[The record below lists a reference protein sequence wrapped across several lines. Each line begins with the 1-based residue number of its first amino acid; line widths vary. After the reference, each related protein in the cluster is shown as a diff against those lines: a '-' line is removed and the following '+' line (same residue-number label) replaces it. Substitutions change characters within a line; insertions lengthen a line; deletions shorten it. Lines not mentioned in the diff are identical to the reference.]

1 MVNPLQSLRLPL
13 GHPLVEKLCDKS
25 LKDGVKFNEEIPIN
39 FKKEVLEEDKIKFK
53 QALRVLHAIVNNET
67 SLRYLSE
74 ENQKFIEDL
83 AQAKKI
89 ANEQI
94 EKTLEIVSTSDVDVD
109 FEKFKNLMLNVDFV
123 AVGLKSYSQSQLL
136 DLNGGHWDLEVPGL
150 SKERVTFRFDN
161 LPKDS
166 SDKEMDFYARSSL
179 KDLNK
184 GVVAIDFGTKSTT
197 ASYMDKMGTYRLLS
211 IGGLVDDASLTKFE
225 NPTIMEFR
233 HKEKFITGYD
243 ALDHRPFTE
252 KNDIEVAQE
261 AQKNA
266 AGVKGNDLY
275 RFFSQLKQWAG
286 ADEKLNFRDFKEDFS
301 LESFTNC
308 TDFNP
313 IEIYAYYIG
322 RCINN
327 MHNGVFLK
335 YFLSYPIKYEKHQAE
350 KIRESFEKG
359 LKKSLPR
366 HVFDDEKTAKTFK
379 VELRASEPCAYAISA
394 LKSYGFFKSDK
405 LDKSIYY
412 GVFDFGG
419 GTTDFD
425 FGKWEKS
432 ANPKFLYKMTH
443 FSSGGDKYLGGENL
457 LELLAWETYAKNFQ
471 ELKAK
476 DVVIAKPNYDR
487 IDTQRFGSFMQNSS
501 GARLNLQTIASQ
513 LRPFLENLDANII
526 EAIEENENFE
536 IEGFEKDLKAQL
548 LDRNGVETDCD
559 LKVDCKELLNLL
571 KDKINEGVANFFAG
585 FSKVMAENIIEA
597 IEENE
602 NFEIEG
608 FEKDLKAQLLDRN
621 GVETDCDL
629 KVDCKELLNLL
640 KDKINEGVANFFA
653 GFSKVMAENI
663 DDQCR
668 AFHIFLGGN
677 ASRSVLVKQA
687 FENAKEKQLKD
698 YHQKTSKDDFKFIIY
713 EPLGTEASDKQI
725 LELTGEDV
733 SNTPAYLKPTSKT
746 GVAFGLLESR
756 DKAKGIERLSISSNP
771 VFKYDLGI
779 EIEGK
784 FHAKI
789 HRDSLKPNEYQIF
802 QTKEEWGGFD
812 ELEIRYSDK
821 SLANTNTLNIQDTQ
835 MICIALE
842 EVEEVDVKVC
852 CVDSQSIK
860 VGLFKDGQLI
870 YESEV
875 EKL

>member
-1 MVNPLQSLRLPL
+1 MVTPLQSLRLPL
-13 GHPLVEKLCDKS
+13 GHPLVEKLCELS
-25 LKDGVKFNEEIPIN
+25 LNNKVVFNEKSKVN
-39 FKKEVLEEDKIKFK
+39 FKEEVSKEDKIKFER
-53 QALRVLHAIVNNET
+53 ALRVLHAIVNNET
-67 SLRYLSE
+67 SLRYLSD

-83 AQAKKI
+83 AQDKKI
-89 ANEQI
+89 TNEKI
-94 EKTLEIVSTSDVDVD
+94 EKTLEIVSYSDVDVD
-109 FEKFKNLMLNVDFV
+109 FEAFKELMLNVDNI

-136 DLNGGHWDLEVPGL
+136 DLNRGHWDLEAPSVP
-150 SKERVTFRFDN
+150 KESVTFRFDN
-161 LPKDS
+161 LSKDENN
-166 SDKEMDFYARSSL
+166 KEMNFYARSSL

-197 ASYMDKMGTYRLLS
+197 ASYMDKTGTYRLLS

-233 HKEKFITGYD
+233 RRKKFITEYN

-252 KNDIEVAQE
+252 KNDIGVAHE

-266 AGVKGNDLY
+266 AGVKENDLY

-286 ADEKLNFRDFKEDFS
+286 ADEKQNFRDFEEDFS

-327 MHNGVFLK
+327 MQNGVFLK
-335 YFLSYPIKYEKHQAE
+335 YFLSYPIKYEEHQAE
-350 KIRESFEKG
+350 KIRESFERG

-379 VELRASEPCAYAISA
+379 VELKASEPCAYAISA

-405 LDKSIYY
+405 LDKPVYY

-432 ANPKFLYKMTH
+432 ASPKFLYKMTH

-457 LELLAWETYAKNFQ
+457 LELLAWEVYAKNFQ
-471 ELKAK
+471 TLKEK
-476 DVVIAKPNYDR
+476 DIVIAKPNYDR
-487 IDTQRFGSFMQNSS
+487 IDTQRFGSFMQNSRE
-501 GARLNLQTIASQ
+501 AHLNLQEIASQ
-513 LRPFLENLDANII
+513 LRPFLENLDADII
-526 EAIEENENFE
+526 EAIEENEEFS
-536 IEGFEKDLKAQL
+536 IEGFEKDFKTMLF
-548 LDRNGVETDCD
+548 DRNGVETECD
-559 LKVDCKELLNLL
+559 LKIDCKELLSLL
-571 KDKINEGVANFFAG
+571 KDKINE
-585 FSKVMAENIIEA
+585 S
-597 IEENE
+597 
-602 NFEIEG
+602 
-608 FEKDLKAQLLDRN
+608 
-621 GVETDCDL
+621 
-629 KVDCKELLNLL
+629 
-640 KDKINEGVANFFA
+640 VANFFA

-663 DDQCR
+663 DDECR

-698 YHQKTSKDDFKFIIY
+698 YKQKTSKDDFTFIIY
-713 EPLGTEASDKQI
+713 ESLGTEKSDKQI

-733 SNTPAYLKPTSKT
+733 SNTPAYLNPTCKT

-756 DKAKGIERLSISSNP
+756 PKAGGIERPSIDSNP

-821 SLANTNTLNIQDTQ
+821 ALANTNTLDIKDTQ
-835 MICIALE
+835 MISIALE
-842 EVEEVDVKVC
+842 EIEEVDVKVC

-860 VGLFKDGQLI
+860 VGLFKDDQLI
-870 YESEV
+870 YESEA

>member
-1 MVNPLQSLRLPL
+1 MMVKEKSLELPL
-13 GHPLVEKLCDKS
+13 GHPLVEKLCDRS
-25 LKDGVKFNEEIPIN
+25 LKDGVKFNEKIELN
-39 FKKEVLEEDKIKFK
+39 FKKEVLEEYKIKFK
-53 QALRVLHAIVNNET
+53 QALRVLHAIVNNSA
-67 SLRYLSE
+67 SLRYLSDD
-74 ENQKFIEDL
+74 NQKFLESL
-83 AQAKKI
+83 AQAEKI
-89 ANEQI
+89 TNEQI
-94 EKTLEIVSTSDVDVD
+94 EKTLEIVSISDVDVD
-109 FEKFKNLMLNVDFV
+109 FEAFKDLMLNVDNT

-136 DLNGGHWDLEVPGL
+136 DLDGGHWDLEAP
-150 SKERVTFRFDN
+150 SAPKESVTFRFDN
-161 LPKDS
+161 LDPNG
-166 SDKEMDFYARSSL
+166 KEIDFYARSSL
-179 KDLNK
+179 KDLKK

-197 ASYMDKMGTYRLLS
+197 ASYMDKNGDYRLLS
-211 IGGLVDDASLTKFE
+211 IGRLVDDTSLTKYE
-225 NPTIMEFR
+225 NPTIVEFR
-233 HKEKFITGYD
+233 HKENFCNAYN

-252 KNDIEVAQE
+252 KNDIEVAHE

-286 ADEKLNFRDFKEDFS
+286 ADEKQNFRDLEKDFS

-327 MHNGVFLK
+327 MENGVFLK

-350 KIRESFEKG
+350 KIRESFERG

-366 HVFDDEKTAKTFK
+366 HVFDDEKTAKMFK

-394 LKSYGFFKSDK
+394 LKSYGFFKSEK
-405 LDKSIYY
+405 LDKPVYY

-432 ANPKFLYKMTH
+432 ASPKFLYKMTH

-457 LELLAWETYAKNFQ
+457 LELLAFEAYAKNFQ

-476 DVVIAKPNYDR
+476 DIVIAKPNYDR
-487 IDTQRFGSFMQNSS
+487 IDTQRFGSFMQNSRE
-501 GARLNLQTIASQ
+501 ARLNLQTIAST
-513 LRPFLENLDANII
+513 LRPFLENLDADII
-526 EAIEENENFE
+526 EAIEENEEFN
-536 IEGFEKDLKAQL
+536 IEGFEKDFKAML
-548 LDRNGVETDCD
+548 LDRNGVE
-559 LKVDCKELLNLL
+559 
-571 KDKINEGVANFFAG
+571 
-585 FSKVMAENIIEA
+585 AE
-597 IEENE
+597 
-602 NFEIEG
+602 
-608 FEKDLKAQLLDRN
+608 
-621 GVETDCDL
+621 CDL

-677 ASRSVLVKQA
+677 ASKSVLVKQA

-698 YHQKTSKDDFKFIIY
+698 YKQKTSKDDFTFILY
-713 EPLGTEASDKQI
+713 EPLGTEKSDKQI
-725 LELTGEDV
+725 LELTGEDI
-733 SNTPAYLKPTSKT
+733 SNTPAYLKPTCKT

-756 DKAKGIERLSISSNP
+756 DKAKGIEMPSIDSNP

-802 QTKEEWGGFD
+802 QIKEEWGDFD

-835 MICIALE
+835 MISIALE
-842 EVEEVDVKVC
+842 EVEEVDMKVC

-860 VGLFKDGQLI
+860 VGLFKDDQLI

>member
-13 GHPLVEKLCDKS
+13 GHPLVEKLCELS
-25 LKDGVKFNEEIPIN
+25 LNNKAAFNEKSKVN
-39 FKKEVLEEDKIKFK
+39 FKEEVSKEDQTKFER
-53 QALRVLHAIVNNET
+53 ALRVLHAIANNEV
-67 SLRYLSE
+67 SLRYLSD

-83 AQAKKI
+83 AQDKKI
-89 ANEQI
+89 TNEQI

-109 FEKFKNLMLNVDFV
+109 FEKSKELMLKVDSV

-136 DLNGGHWDLEVPGL
+136 DLNGGHWDLEVP
-150 SKERVTFRFDN
+150 STPKESVTFRFDN
-161 LPKDS
+161 LPKDENN
-166 SDKEMDFYARSSL
+166 KEMNFYARSSL

-197 ASYMDKMGTYRLLS
+197 ASYMDKNGDYRLLS
-211 IGGLVDDASLTKFE
+211 IGGLADDASPTKFE

-233 HKEKFITGYD
+233 CKENFLNAYK
-243 ALDHRPFTE
+243 ALDYRPFTE
-252 KNDIEVAQE
+252 KNDIEVAHE

-275 RFFSQLKQWAG
+275 RFFSKLKQWAG
-286 ADEKLNFRDFKEDFS
+286 ADEKQNFRDLIEDFP

-313 IEIYAYYIG
+313 IEIYAYCIG

-327 MHNGVFLK
+327 MENGVFLK

-350 KIRESFEKG
+350 KIRESFERG

-366 HVFDDEKTAKTFK
+366 HVFGDEKTAKTFK

-394 LKSYGFFKSDK
+394 LKSYGFDKSDK
-405 LDKSIYY
+405 LDKPVYY

-432 ANPKFLYKMTH
+432 ASPKFLYKMTH
-443 FSSGGDKYLGGENL
+443 FSNGGDKYLGGENL
-457 LELLAWETYAKNFQ
+457 LELLAWEVYAKNFQ

-476 DVVIAKPNYDR
+476 DIVIAKPNYDR
-487 IDTQRFGSFMQNSS
+487 IDTQRFGSFMQNSRE
-501 GARLNLQTIASQ
+501 ARLNLQTIASN
-513 LRPFLENLDANII
+513 LRPFLENLDADII

-536 IEGFEKDLKAQL
+536 IKDFEKDFKTML
-548 LDRNGVETDCD
+548 LDRNGVETEC
-559 LKVDCKELLNLL
+559 N
-571 KDKINEGVANFFAG
+571 
-585 FSKVMAENIIEA
+585 
-597 IEENE
+597 
-602 NFEIEG
+602 
-608 FEKDLKAQLLDRN
+608 
-621 GVETDCDL
+621 L

-677 ASRSVLVKQA
+677 ASRSLLVKQA

-698 YHQKTSKDDFKFIIY
+698 YNQKTSKDDFTFIIY
-713 EPLGTEASDKQI
+713 EPLGTEKSDKQI

-733 SNTPAYLKPTSKT
+733 SKIPPYLKPTCKT

-756 DKAKGIERLSISSNP
+756 PKAGGIERPSIDSNP

-821 SLANTNTLNIQDTQ
+821 ALANTNTLDIKDTQ
-835 MICIALE
+835 MISIALE
-842 EVEEVDVKVC
+842 EHEEVDVKVC

>member
-1 MVNPLQSLRLPL
+1 MVNPLQSLRLSL
-13 GHPLVEKLCDKS
+13 GHPLVEELCKLS
-25 LKDGVKFNEEIPIN
+25 LNNKAAFNEKSKVN
-39 FKKEVLEEDKIKFK
+39 FKEEVSDEDKIKFK

-67 SLRYLSE
+67 SLRYLSD

-83 AQAKKI
+83 AQDKKI
-89 ANEQI
+89 TNEKI
-94 EKTLEIVSTSDVDVD
+94 EKTLEIVSYSDVYVD
-109 FEKFKNLMLNVDFV
+109 FEEFKKLMLEVDNI

-136 DLNGGHWDLEVPGL
+136 DLDGGHWDLEVPSL
-150 SKERVTFRFDN
+150 SKESVTFRFDN
-161 LPKDS
+161 LPKN
-166 SDKEMDFYARSSL
+166 SDGKEENFYARSSL

-197 ASYMDKMGTYRLLS
+197 ASYMDNNGIYRLLS
-211 IGGLVDDASLTKFE
+211 IGGDVDIESLEKYE
-225 NPTIMEFR
+225 NPTIVEFR
-233 HKEKFITGYD
+233 DKEKFLKDYN

-252 KNDIEVAQE
+252 KNDIKVAHE
-261 AQKNA
+261 AQKNLSNTQ
-266 AGVKGNDLY
+266 GNDLY

-286 ADEKLNFRDFKEDFS
+286 ADEKRNFRDLFGDFS
-301 LESFTNC
+301 LESFAHC

-327 MHNGVFLK
+327 MQNGVFLK

-350 KIRESFEKG
+350 KIRESFERG

-394 LKSYGFFKSDK
+394 LKSYGFFKSEK
-405 LDKSIYY
+405 LDKPVYY

-432 ANPKFLYKMTH
+432 ANPKFFYKMTH

-457 LELLAWETYAKNFQ
+457 LELLAFEAYAKNFQ
-471 ELKAK
+471 ELKSK
-476 DVVIAKPNYDR
+476 DIVIAKPNYDR
-487 IDTQRFGSFMQNSS
+487 IDTQRFGSFMQNSRE
-501 GARLNLQTIASQ
+501 ARLNLQAIASQ
-513 LRPFLENLDANII
+513 LHPFLENLDADII
-526 EAIEENENFE
+526 EAIEENEEFS
-536 IEGFEKDLKAQL
+536 IEGFEKDFKAQL
-548 LDRNGVETDCD
+548 FDRNGVETECD
-559 LKVDCKELLNLL
+559 LKVDCKEILSLL
-571 KDKINEGVANFFAG
+571 KDKI
-585 FSKVMAENIIEA
+585 
-597 IEENE
+597 
-602 NFEIEG
+602 
-608 FEKDLKAQLLDRN
+608 DD
-621 GVETDCDL
+621 
-629 KVDCKELLNLL
+629 
-640 KDKINEGVANFFA
+640 GVANFFA

-668 AFHIFLGGN
+668 AFHVFLGGN

-698 YHQKTSKDDFKFIIY
+698 YKQKTSKDDFTFILY
-713 EPLGTEASDKQI
+713 EPLGTEKSDKQI
-725 LELTGEDV
+725 LELTGEDI
-733 SNTPAYLKPTSKT
+733 SNTPAYVKATCKT

-756 DKAKGIERLSISSNP
+756 DKAKGIEMPSISSNP

-779 EIEGK
+779 EREGK
-784 FHAKI
+784 FHTKI

-821 SLANTNTLNIQDTQ
+821 ALANTNTLDIKDTQ
-835 MICIALE
+835 MISIALE
-842 EVEEVDVKVC
+842 EIEEVDVKVC

-860 VGLFKDGQLI
+860 VGLFKDDQLI

>member
-1 MVNPLQSLRLPL
+1 MVKPLQSLELPL
-13 GHPLVEKLCDKS
+13 GHPLVEKLCELS
-25 LKDGVKFNEEIPIN
+25 LNNKAAFNEKSEPN
-39 FKKEVLEEDKIKFK
+39 FKDEVSEEDKIKFK
-53 QALRVLHAIVNNET
+53 QALRVLHAIASNEA
-67 SLRYLSE
+67 SLRYLSD
-74 ENQKFIEDL
+74 ENQKFLEDL
-83 AQAKKI
+83 AQDKKI
-89 ANEQI
+89 TNEKI
-94 EKTLEIVSTSDVDVD
+94 EKTLEIVSDSGVDVD
-109 FEKFKNLMLNVDFV
+109 FEKLKNLMLKVDSV

-136 DLNGGHWDLEVPGL
+136 DLDGGHWDLEAP
-150 SKERVTFRFDN
+150 SAPKESVTFRFDN
-161 LPKDS
+161 LDPNG
-166 SDKEMDFYARSSL
+166 KEMDFYARSSL

-184 GVVAIDFGTKSTT
+184 GVVAINFGTKSTT
-197 ASYMDKMGTYRLLS
+197 ASYMDKNGEYRLLS

-233 HKEKFITGYD
+233 HRKKFITEYD

-252 KNDIEVAQE
+252 RNDIEVAHE

-266 AGVKGNDLY
+266 SGVKGNDLY
-275 RFFSQLKQWAG
+275 RFFSKLKQWAG
-286 ADEKLNFRDFKEDFS
+286 ADEKQNFKDLEEDFS
-301 LESFTNC
+301 LEGFTNC
-308 TDFNP
+308 TGFNP

-322 RCINN
+322 RSINN

-350 KIRESFEKG
+350 KIRESFERG

-394 LKSYGFFKSDK
+394 LKSYGFFKSEK
-405 LDKSIYY
+405 LDKPVYY

-432 ANPKFLYKMTH
+432 ANPKFFYKMTH

-457 LELLAWETYAKNFQ
+457 LELLAWEMYAKNFQ

-476 DVVIAKPNYDR
+476 DIVIAKPNYDR

-513 LRPFLENLDANII
+513 LRPFLENLDANIM
-526 EAIEENENFE
+526 EAIEENEEFE
-536 IEGFEKDLKAQL
+536 IKGFKKDLRAQL
-548 LDRNGVETDCD
+548 LDRNGVETECD
-559 LKVDCKELLNLL
+559 LKVDCKELLSLL
-571 KDKINEGVANFFAG
+571 KDKI
-585 FSKVMAENIIEA
+585 
-597 IEENE
+597 
-602 NFEIEG
+602 
-608 FEKDLKAQLLDRN
+608 D
-621 GVETDCDL
+621 
-629 KVDCKELLNLL
+629 
-640 KDKINEGVANFFA
+640 EGVANFFA

-677 ASRSVLVKQA
+677 ASRSALVKQA

-698 YHQKTSKDDFKFIIY
+698 YQQKTSKNDFKFIIY
-713 EPLGTEASDKQI
+713 EPLGTEKSDKQI

-733 SNTPAYLKPTSKT
+733 SNTPAYLKPTCKT

-756 DKAKGIERLSISSNP
+756 DKAQGIEMPSIDSNP

-812 ELEIRYSDK
+812 GLEIRYSDK
-821 SLANTNTLNIQDTQ
+821 ALANTNTLDIKDTQ
-835 MICIALE
+835 MISIALE

>member
-1 MVNPLQSLRLPL
+1 MVNPLQSLRLSL
-13 GHPLVEKLCDKS
+13 GHPLVEELCKLS
-25 LKDGVKFNEEIPIN
+25 LNNKAAFNEKSKVN
-39 FKKEVLEEDKIKFK
+39 FKEEVSDEDKIKFK

-67 SLRYLSE
+67 SLRYLSD

-83 AQAKKI
+83 AQDKKI
-89 ANEQI
+89 TNEKI
-94 EKTLEIVSTSDVDVD
+94 EKTLEIVSYSDVYVD
-109 FEKFKNLMLNVDFV
+109 FEEFKKLMLEVDNI

-136 DLNGGHWDLEVPGL
+136 DLDGGHWDLEVPSL
-150 SKERVTFRFDN
+150 SKESVTFRFDN
-161 LPKDS
+161 LPKN
-166 SDKEMDFYARSSL
+166 SDGKEENFYARSSL

-197 ASYMDKMGTYRLLS
+197 ASYMDNNGIYRLLS
-211 IGGLVDDASLTKFE
+211 IGGDVDIESLEKYE
-225 NPTIMEFR
+225 NPTIVEFR
-233 HKEKFITGYD
+233 DKEKFLKDYN

-252 KNDIEVAQE
+252 KNDIKVAHE
-261 AQKNA
+261 AQKNLSNTQ
-266 AGVKGNDLY
+266 GNDLY

-286 ADEKLNFRDFKEDFS
+286 ADEKRNFRDLFGDFS
-301 LESFTNC
+301 LESFAHC

-327 MHNGVFLK
+327 MQNGVFLK

-350 KIRESFEKG
+350 KIRESFERG

-394 LKSYGFFKSDK
+394 LKSYGFFKSEK
-405 LDKSIYY
+405 LDKPVYY

-432 ANPKFLYKMTH
+432 ANPKFFYKMTH

-457 LELLAWETYAKNFQ
+457 LELLAFEAYAKNFQ
-471 ELKAK
+471 ELKSK
-476 DVVIAKPNYDR
+476 DIVIAKPNYDR
-487 IDTQRFGSFMQNSS
+487 IDTQRFGSFMQNSRE
-501 GARLNLQTIASQ
+501 ARLNLQTIASQ
-513 LRPFLENLDANII
+513 LHPFLENLDADII
-526 EAIEENENFE
+526 EAIEENEEFS
-536 IEGFEKDLKAQL
+536 IEGFEKDFKAQL
-548 LDRNGVETDCD
+548 FDRNGVETECD
-559 LKVDCKELLNLL
+559 LKVDCKEILSLL
-571 KDKINEGVANFFAG
+571 KDKI
-585 FSKVMAENIIEA
+585 
-597 IEENE
+597 
-602 NFEIEG
+602 
-608 FEKDLKAQLLDRN
+608 DD
-621 GVETDCDL
+621 
-629 KVDCKELLNLL
+629 
-640 KDKINEGVANFFA
+640 GVANFFA

-668 AFHIFLGGN
+668 AFHVFLGGN

-698 YHQKTSKDDFKFIIY
+698 YKQKTSKDDFTFILY
-713 EPLGTEASDKQI
+713 EPLGTEKSDKQI
-725 LELTGEDV
+725 LELTGEDI
-733 SNTPAYLKPTSKT
+733 SNTPAYVKATCKT

-756 DKAKGIERLSISSNP
+756 DKAKGIEMPSISSNP

-779 EIEGK
+779 EREGK
-784 FHAKI
+784 FHTKI

-821 SLANTNTLNIQDTQ
+821 ALANTNTLDIKDTQ
-835 MICIALE
+835 MISIALE
-842 EVEEVDVKVC
+842 EIEEVDVKVC

>member
-1 MVNPLQSLRLPL
+1 MVTPLQSLRLPI
-13 GHPLVEKLCDKS
+13 GHPLVEELCKLS
-25 LKDGVKFNEEIPIN
+25 LNNKAAFNE
-39 FKKEVLEEDKIKFK
+39 KSGVSYKEEVSKEDRTKFE

-67 SLRYLSE
+67 SLRYLSD

-83 AQAKKI
+83 AQAEKI
-89 ANEQI
+89 TNEKI
-94 EKTLEIVSTSDVDVD
+94 EKTLEIVSYSDVDVD
-109 FEKFKNLMLNVDFV
+109 FEKFKELMLNVDSV

-136 DLNGGHWDLEVPGL
+136 DLDGGHWDLEAPSVP
-150 SKERVTFRFDN
+150 KESVTFRFDN
-161 LPKDS
+161 LPKDYNG
-166 SDKEMDFYARSSL
+166 KEVNLYARSSL
-179 KDLNK
+179 KDLK
-184 GVVAIDFGTKSTT
+184 RDGFVAIDFGTKSTT
-197 ASYMDKMGTYRLLS
+197 ASYMDKTGTYRLLS
-211 IGGLVDDASLTKFE
+211 IGGDVDIESLEKYE
-225 NPTIMEFR
+225 NPTIVEFR
-233 HKEKFITGYD
+233 NKEKFLKDYN
-243 ALDHRPFTE
+243 ALSHRPFTE
-252 KNDIEVAQE
+252 KNDIEVAHE

-275 RFFSQLKQWAG
+275 RFFSKLKQWAG
-286 ADEKLNFRDFKEDFS
+286 ADEKQNFRDYEEDFS
-301 LESFTNC
+301 LESFAHC

-350 KIRESFEKG
+350 KIRESFERG
-359 LKKSLPR
+359 LKKSLPK
-366 HVFDDEKTAKTFK
+366 HVFDDEKTAKNFK
-379 VELRASEPCAYAISA
+379 VELKASEPCAYAISA
-394 LKSYGFFKSDK
+394 LKSYGFDKSAK
-405 LDKSIYY
+405 LDKPIYY

-432 ANPKFLYKMTH
+432 ANPKFFYKMTH

-457 LELLAWETYAKNFQ
+457 LELLAFEAYGQNFQ
-471 ELKAK
+471 TLKAK

-487 IDTQRFGSFMQNSS
+487 IDTQRFGSFMQNSRE
-501 GARLNLQTIASQ
+501 ARLNLQEIASQ
-513 LRPFLENLDANII
+513 LRPFLENLDADII
-526 EAIEENENFE
+526 EAIEENEEFS
-536 IEGFEKDLKAQL
+536 IESFEKDFKTML
-548 LDRNGVETDCD
+548 LDRNGVET
-559 LKVDCKELLNLL
+559 E
-571 KDKINEGVANFFAG
+571 
-585 FSKVMAENIIEA
+585 
-597 IEENE
+597 
-602 NFEIEG
+602 
-608 FEKDLKAQLLDRN
+608 
-621 GVETDCDL
+621 CDL

-677 ASRSVLVKQA
+677 ASKSVLVKQA

-698 YHQKTSKDDFKFIIY
+698 YHQKTSKNDFKFIIY

-733 SNTPAYLKPTSKT
+733 SNTPAYLKPTCKT

-756 DKAKGIERLSISSNP
+756 DRAKGIEMPSIDSNP

-835 MICIALE
+835 LIFIALE
-842 EVEEVDVKVC
+842 EHEEVDVKVC

>member
-1 MVNPLQSLRLPL
+1 MVKEKSLELPL
-13 GHPLVEKLCDKS
+13 GHPLVEKLCDRS
-25 LKDGVKFNEEIPIN
+25 LKDGVKFNEKIELN
-39 FKKEVLEEDKIKFK
+39 FKKEVLEEYKIKFK
-53 QALRVLHAIVNNET
+53 QALRVLHAIVNNSA
-67 SLRYLSE
+67 SLRYLSDD
-74 ENQKFIEDL
+74 NQKFLESL
-83 AQAKKI
+83 AQAEKI
-89 ANEQI
+89 TNEQI
-94 EKTLEIVSTSDVDVD
+94 EKTLEIVSISDVDVD
-109 FEKFKNLMLNVDFV
+109 FEAFKDLMLNVDNT

-136 DLNGGHWDLEVPGL
+136 DLDGGHWDLETPSVP
-150 SKERVTFRFDN
+150 KERVTFRFDN
-161 LPKDS
+161 LPKDK
-166 SDKEMDFYARSSL
+166 DNKEMNFYARSSL

-197 ASYMDKMGTYRLLS
+197 ASYMDKTGTYRLLS
-211 IGGLVDDASLTKFE
+211 IGGLVDDASPTKFE

-233 HKEKFITGYD
+233 HRKKFITEYD

-252 KNDIEVAQE
+252 KDDIEVAHE

-266 AGVKGNDLY
+266 KGVKGNDLY

-286 ADEKLNFRDFKEDFS
+286 ADEKQNFRDLEKDFS

-327 MHNGVFLK
+327 MENGVFLK

-350 KIRESFEKG
+350 KIRESFERG

-366 HVFDDEKTAKTFK
+366 HVFDDEKTAKMFK
-379 VELRASEPCAYAISA
+379 VELRASEPCAHAISA
-394 LKSYGFFKSDK
+394 LKSYGFFKSEK
-405 LDKSIYY
+405 LDKPVYY

-432 ANPKFLYKMTH
+432 TSPKFLYKMTH

-457 LELLAWETYAKNFQ
+457 LELLAFEAYAKNFQ
-471 ELKAK
+471 TLKAK
-476 DVVIAKPNYDR
+476 DIVIAKPNYDR

-501 GARLNLQTIASQ
+501 GAHLNLQTIASQ

-526 EAIEENENFE
+526 EAIEENEEFE
-536 IEGFEKDLKAQL
+536 IEDFKKDDIKAQL
-548 LDRNGVETDCD
+548 LDRNGVETECD

-571 KDKINEGVANFFAG
+571 KGKIE
-585 FSKVMAENIIEA
+585 
-597 IEENE
+597 
-602 NFEIEG
+602 
-608 FEKDLKAQLLDRN
+608 
-621 GVETDCDL
+621 
-629 KVDCKELLNLL
+629 
-640 KDKINEGVANFFA
+640 EGVANFFA

-663 DDQCR
+663 DPQCNE
-668 AFHIFLGGN
+668 FHIFLGGN
-677 ASRSVLVKQA
+677 ASKSVLVKQA

-698 YHQKTSKDDFKFIIY
+698 YQQKTSKNDFKFIIY

-733 SNTPAYLKPTSKT
+733 SNTPAYLKPTCKT

-756 DKAKGIERLSISSNP
+756 DKAKGIERPSISSNP

-779 EIEGK
+779 EIERK

-835 MICIALE
+835 MISIALE
-842 EVEEVDVKVC
+842 EHEEVDVKVC

-860 VGLFKDGQLI
+860 VGLFKDNQLI

>member
-1 MVNPLQSLRLPL
+1 MVNPLQSLRLPI
-13 GHPLVEKLCDKS
+13 GHPLVEKLCKLS
-25 LKDGVKFNEEIPIN
+25 LNNKAAFNE
-39 FKKEVLEEDKIKFK
+39 KSGVSYKEEVSKEYQIKFK
-53 QALRVLHAIVNNET
+53 QALWVLHAIVNNET
-67 SLRYLSE
+67 SLRYLSD
-74 ENQKFIEDL
+74 ENQEFIEDL
-83 AQAKKI
+83 AQDKKI
-89 ANEQI
+89 TNEKI
-94 EKTLEIVSTSDVDVD
+94 EKTLEIVSDSDVDVD
-109 FEKFKNLMLNVDFV
+109 FEKFKELMLNVDSV

-136 DLNGGHWDLEVPGL
+136 DLDGGHWDLEVSSVL
-150 SKERVTFRFDN
+150 KESVTFRFDN
-161 LPKDS
+161 LPKYKEN
-166 SDKEMDFYARSSL
+166 KEMNFYARSSL

-197 ASYMDKMGTYRLLS
+197 ASYMDKTGIYRLLS
-211 IGGLVDDASLTKFE
+211 IGGLVDDASPTKFE

-233 HKEKFITGYD
+233 HKEKFITEYN

-252 KNDIEVAQE
+252 KNDIEVAHE

-275 RFFSQLKQWAG
+275 RFFSKLKQWAG
-286 ADEKLNFRDFKEDFS
+286 ADEKQNFRDCEEDFP
-301 LESFTNC
+301 LESFTHC

-313 IEIYAYYIG
+313 IEIYAYCIG

-327 MHNGVFLK
+327 MENGVFLK

-350 KIRESFEKG
+350 KIRESFERG

-366 HVFDDEKTAKTFK
+366 HVFGDEKTAKMFK

-394 LKSYGFFKSDK
+394 LKSYGFFKSEK
-405 LDKSIYY
+405 LDKPVYY

-432 ANPKFLYKMTH
+432 ANPKFFYKMTH

-457 LELLAWETYAKNFQ
+457 LELLAFEAYAKNFQ
-471 ELKAK
+471 TLKEK
-476 DVVIAKPNYDR
+476 DIVIAKPNYDR
-487 IDTQRFGSFMQNSS
+487 IDTQRFGSFMQNSRE
-501 GARLNLQTIASQ
+501 ARLNLQEIASK
-513 LRPFLENLDANII
+513 LRPFLENLDADMI
-526 EAIEENENFE
+526 EAIEEGEEFE
-536 IEGFEKDLKAQL
+536 IEGFEKEFKIQL
-548 LDRNGVETDCD
+548 FDRNGEAKDTQ
-559 LKVDCKELLNLL
+559 LKVDCKELL
-571 KDKINEGVANFFAG
+571 KF
-585 FSKVMAENIIEA
+585 
-597 IEENE
+597 
-602 NFEIEG
+602 
-608 FEKDLKAQLLDRN
+608 
-621 GVETDCDL
+621 
-629 KVDCKELLNLL
+629 L

-668 AFHIFLGGN
+668 VFHIFLGGN
-677 ASRSVLVKQA
+677 ASKSVLVKQA

-698 YHQKTSKDDFKFIIY
+698 YQQKTSKDDFTFIIY
-713 EPLGTEASDKQI
+713 EPLGTEKSDKQI

-733 SNTPAYLKPTSKT
+733 SNTPAYLKPTCKT

-756 DKAKGIERLSISSNP
+756 DKAKGIEMPSISSNP

-789 HRDSLKPNEYQIF
+789 GRNSLKPNEYQIF

-821 SLANTNTLNIQDTQ
+821 ALANTNTLDIKDTQ
-835 MICIALE
+835 MISIALE

-870 YESEV
+870 YESEA

>member
-13 GHPLVEKLCDKS
+13 GHPLVEELCKLS
-25 LKDGVKFNEEIPIN
+25 LNNKAAFNEKSKVN
-39 FKKEVLEEDKIKFK
+39 FKEEVSKEDRTKFE
-53 QALRVLHAIVNNET
+53 QALWVLHAIVNNET
-67 SLRYLSE
+67 SLRYLSD
-74 ENQKFIEDL
+74 ENQKLIEDL
-83 AQAKKI
+83 AQNLVQDKKI
-89 ANEQI
+89 TNEKI
-94 EKTLEIVSTSDVDVD
+94 EKTLEIVSYSDVDVD
-109 FEKFKNLMLNVDFV
+109 FEKFKEFMLNVDSV

-136 DLNGGHWDLEVPGL
+136 DLNGGHWDLEVP
-150 SKERVTFRFDN
+150 SAPKESVTFRFDN
-161 LPKDS
+161 LPKDPNG
-166 SDKEMDFYARSSL
+166 KEENFYARSSL

-211 IGGLVDDASLTKFE
+211 IGGLVDDASPTKFE

-233 HKEKFITGYD
+233 HRKKFITEYN

-252 KNDIEVAQE
+252 KNHIEVAHE

-266 AGVKGNDLY
+266 AGAQGNDLY

-286 ADEKLNFRDFKEDFS
+286 ADEKQNFRDLIENFP

-327 MHNGVFLK
+327 MQNGVFLK
-335 YFLSYPIKYEKHQAE
+335 YFLSYPVKYEKHQAE

-366 HVFDDEKTAKTFK
+366 HVFGDEKTAKTFK
-379 VELRASEPCAYAISA
+379 VELRASEPCTYAISA
-394 LKSYGFFKSDK
+394 LKSYGFFKSEK
-405 LDKSIYY
+405 LDQPVYY

-419 GTTDFD
+419 GMTDFD

-432 ANPKFLYKMTH
+432 ASPKFLYKMTH

-457 LELLAWETYAKNFQ
+457 LELLAWEVYAKNFQ

-476 DVVIAKPNYDR
+476 DIVIAKPNYDR
-487 IDTQRFGSFMQNSS
+487 IDTQCFGSLMQNSRE
-501 GARLNLQTIASQ
+501 ACLNLQEIASQ
-513 LRPFLENLDANII
+513 LRPFLENLDADII
-526 EAIEENENFE
+526 EAIEENEEFK
-536 IEGFEKDLKAQL
+536 IEGFEKEFKIQL
-548 LDRNGVETDCD
+548 FDRNGVET
-559 LKVDCKELLNLL
+559 E
-571 KDKINEGVANFFAG
+571 
-585 FSKVMAENIIEA
+585 
-597 IEENE
+597 
-602 NFEIEG
+602 
-608 FEKDLKAQLLDRN
+608 
-621 GVETDCDL
+621 CDL

-698 YHQKTSKDDFKFIIY
+698 YKQKTSKDDFTFIIY
-713 EPLGTEASDKQI
+713 EPLGTEKSDKQI

-733 SNTPAYLKPTSKT
+733 SNTPAYLKPTCKT

-756 DKAKGIERLSISSNP
+756 DKAKGIEMPSISSNP

-821 SLANTNTLNIQDTQ
+821 ALANTNTLDIKDTQ
-835 MICIALE
+835 MISIALE

>member
-13 GHPLVEKLCDKS
+13 GHPLVEKLCKLS
-25 LKDGVKFNEEIPIN
+25 LNNKAAFNEEAPIN
-39 FKKEVLEEDKIKFK
+39 FKKEVSEEDQAKFEK
-53 QALRVLHAIVNNET
+53 ALLVLHAIVNNET
-67 SLRYLSE
+67 SLRYLSD
-74 ENQKFIEDL
+74 ENQKLIEDL
-83 AQAKKI
+83 AQDKKI
-89 ANEQI
+89 TNKQI
-94 EKTLEIVSTSDVDVD
+94 EKTLEIVSDSDVDVD
-109 FEKFKNLMLNVDFV
+109 FEKFKELMLKVDSV

-136 DLNGGHWDLEVPGL
+136 DLDGGHWDLEVP
-150 SKERVTFRFDN
+150 STPKESVTFRFDN
-161 LPKDS
+161 LDS
-166 SDKEMDFYARSSL
+166 NNKEMNFYARSSL

-197 ASYMDKMGTYRLLS
+197 ASYMDKNGAYRLLS
-211 IGGLVDDASLTKFE
+211 IGGLVDDASPTKFE

-233 HKEKFITGYD
+233 YKEKFLKDYN
-243 ALDHRPFTE
+243 ALNHRPFTE
-252 KNDIEVAQE
+252 KHDMEVAHE

-275 RFFSQLKQWAG
+275 RFFSKLKQWAG
-286 ADEKLNFRDFKEDFS
+286 ADEKQNFRDFKEDFS
-301 LESFTNC
+301 LESFTHC

-327 MHNGVFLK
+327 MQNGVFLK

-350 KIRESFEKG
+350 KIRESFERG

-394 LKSYGFFKSDK
+394 LKSYGFFKSEK
-405 LDKSIYY
+405 LDKPVYY

-432 ANPKFLYKMTH
+432 ANPKFAYKMTH

-457 LELLAWETYAKNFQ
+457 LELLAWEAYAKNFQ

-476 DVVIAKPNYDR
+476 DIVIAKPNYDR
-487 IDTQRFGSFMQNSS
+487 IDTQRFGSFMQNSRE
-501 GARLNLQTIASQ
+501 ARLNLQEIASK
-513 LRPFLENLDANII
+513 LRPFLENLDADIV
-526 EAIEENENFE
+526 EAIEENEE
-536 IEGFEKDLKAQL
+536 IKIEGFKENFKTMLF
-548 LDRNGVETDCD
+548 DRNGVETECD
-559 LKVDCKELLNLL
+559 LKVDCKELLSLL
-571 KDKINEGVANFFAG
+571 KGKIE
-585 FSKVMAENIIEA
+585 
-597 IEENE
+597 
-602 NFEIEG
+602 
-608 FEKDLKAQLLDRN
+608 
-621 GVETDCDL
+621 
-629 KVDCKELLNLL
+629 
-640 KDKINEGVANFFA
+640 EGVANFFA

-687 FENAKEKQLKD
+687 FENAKEKQLND
-698 YHQKTSKDDFKFIIY
+698 YKQKTSKDDFTFILY
-713 EPLGTEASDKQI
+713 EPLGTEKSDKQI

-733 SNTPAYLKPTSKT
+733 SNTPAYLKPTCKT

-756 DKAKGIERLSISSNP
+756 DKAKGIEMPSISSNP

-821 SLANTNTLNIQDTQ
+821 ALANTNTLNIQDTQ
-835 MICIALE
+835 MISIALE

-852 CVDSQSIK
+852 YVDSQSIK
-860 VGLFKDGQLI
+860 VGLFKDDQLI

>member
-1 MVNPLQSLRLPL
+1 MVKEKSLELPL

-25 LKDGVKFNEEIPIN
+25 LKDGVKFNEEIPIH
-39 FKKEVLEEDKIKFK
+39 FKDEVSKEDRTKFE
-53 QALRVLHAIVNNET
+53 QALRVLHVIVNNET
-67 SLRYLSE
+67 SLRYLSD

-83 AQAKKI
+83 AQDLAQDKKI
-89 ANEQI
+89 TNEKI
-94 EKTLEIVSTSDVDVD
+94 EKTLEIVSYSDVDVD
-109 FEKFKNLMLNVDFV
+109 FEKFKELMLKGDNE

-136 DLNGGHWDLEVPGL
+136 DLNGGHWDLEVP
-150 SKERVTFRFDN
+150 SVPKESVTFRFDN
-161 LPKDS
+161 LPKNPDNPS
-166 SDKEMDFYARSSL
+166 KEENFYARSSL

-197 ASYMDKMGTYRLLS
+197 ASYMDENGKYRLLS
-211 IGGLVDDASLTKFE
+211 IGELVDDASLTKFE
-225 NPTIMEFR
+225 NPTIVEFR
-233 HKEKFITGYD
+233 HKENFFNAYN

-252 KNDIEVAQE
+252 KNDIAVAHE

-266 AGVKGNDLY
+266 EGAKGNDLY

-286 ADEKLNFRDFKEDFS
+286 ADEKQNFRDCEKDFS

-313 IEIYAYYIG
+313 IEIYAYCIG

-350 KIRESFEKG
+350 KIRESFERG

-366 HVFDDEKTAKTFK
+366 HVFGDEKTAKTFK

-394 LKSYGFFKSDK
+394 LKSYGFFKSEK
-405 LDKSIYY
+405 LDKPVYY

-432 ANPKFLYKMTH
+432 VSPKFLYKMTH

-457 LELLAWETYAKNFQ
+457 LELLAWEMYAKNFQ
-471 ELKAK
+471 ELKEK

-487 IDTQRFGSFMQNSS
+487 IDTQRFGSFMQNSRE
-501 GARLNLQTIASQ
+501 ACLNLQTIAST

-536 IEGFEKDLKAQL
+536 IKGFEKDFKAML
-548 LDRNGVETDCD
+548 FDRNGVETECA
-559 LKVDCKELLNLL
+559 LQVDCKELLSLL
-571 KDKINEGVANFFAG
+571 RGKIE
-585 FSKVMAENIIEA
+585 
-597 IEENE
+597 
-602 NFEIEG
+602 
-608 FEKDLKAQLLDRN
+608 
-621 GVETDCDL
+621 
-629 KVDCKELLNLL
+629 
-640 KDKINEGVANFFA
+640 EGVANFFA

-677 ASRSVLVKQA
+677 ASRSVIVKQA
-687 FENAKEKQLKD
+687 FEKVKEKQLKD
-698 YHQKTSKDDFKFIIY
+698 YHQKTSKNDFKFIIY

-733 SNTPAYLKPTSKT
+733 SNTPAYLKPTCKT

-756 DKAKGIERLSISSNP
+756 DRAKGIERPSIDSNP

-821 SLANTNTLNIQDTQ
+821 SLANTNTLDIKDTQ
-835 MICIALE
+835 MISIALE

-860 VGLFKDGQLI
+860 VGLFKDDQLI

>member
-1 MVNPLQSLRLPL
+1 MVTPLQSLRLPI
-13 GHPLVEKLCDKS
+13 GHPLVEILCKLS
-25 LKDGVKFNEEIPIN
+25 LNNKAAFNEEAPII
-39 FKKEVLEEDKIKFK
+39 FKKEVSEEEKIKFK
-53 QALRVLHAIVNNET
+53 QALRALHAIVNNEA
-67 SLRYLSE
+67 SSRYLSD
-74 ENQKFIEDL
+74 ENQKFIEGL
-83 AQAKKI
+83 ARAEKI
-89 ANEQI
+89 TNEQI
-94 EKTLEIVSTSDVDVD
+94 EKTLEIVSYSDVDVD
-109 FEKFKNLMLNVDFV
+109 FEKFKELMLNVDSV

-136 DLNGGHWDLEVPGL
+136 DLDGGHWDLEVP
-150 SKERVTFRFDN
+150 SAPKESVTFRFDN
-161 LPKDS
+161 LDS
-166 SDKEMDFYARSSL
+166 NNKEMNFYARSSL

-184 GVVAIDFGTKSTT
+184 QGVVAIDFGTKSTT
-197 ASYMDKMGTYRLLS
+197 AAYMDNNGKYRLLS
-211 IGGLVDDASLTKFE
+211 IGGDVDAESLEKYE
-225 NPTIMEFR
+225 NPTIVEFR
-233 HKEKFITGYD
+233 NKEKFLKDYN

-252 KNDIEVAQE
+252 KNDMEVAHE
-261 AQKNA
+261 AQKNLSSA
-266 AGVKGNDLY
+266 QGNHLY
-275 RFFSQLKQWAG
+275 RFLSQLKQWAG

-308 TDFNP
+308 TGFNP

-327 MHNGVFLK
+327 MQNGVFLK

-366 HVFDDEKTAKTFK
+366 HVFDDEKTAKMFK
-379 VELRASEPCAYAISA
+379 VELKASEPCAYAISA
-394 LKSYGFFKSDK
+394 LKSYGFDKFAK
-405 LDKSIYY
+405 LDKPIYY

-432 ANPKFLYKMTH
+432 ANPKFAYKMTH
-443 FSSGGDKYLGGENL
+443 FSSGGDKYLGVENL
-457 LELLAWETYAKNFQ
+457 LELLAFEAYGQNFQ
-471 ELKAK
+471 TLKSK
-476 DVVIAKPNYDR
+476 DIAIAKPNYGT
-487 IDTQRFGSFMQNSS
+487 IDEQRFGSFMQDS
-501 GARLNLQTIASQ
+501 REVHLNLQEIASQ

-526 EAIEENENFE
+526 EAIEEGEEFE
-536 IEGFEKDLKAQL
+536 IEGFKKDFKTML
-548 LDRNGVETDCD
+548 LDRNGVETECD
-559 LKVDCKELLNLL
+559 LKVDCKE
-571 KDKINEGVANFFAG
+571 F
-585 FSKVMAENIIEA
+585 
-597 IEENE
+597 
-602 NFEIEG
+602 
-608 FEKDLKAQLLDRN
+608 
-621 GVETDCDL
+621 
-629 KVDCKELLNLL
+629 LNLL

-663 DDQCR
+663 DNQCR

-687 FENAKEKQLKD
+687 FENAKEEQLKA
-698 YHQKTSKDDFKFIIY
+698 YKQKTSKDDFTFILY
-713 EPLGTEASDKQI
+713 EPLGTEKSDKQI

-733 SNTPAYLKPTSKT
+733 SNTPAYLKPTCKT

-756 DKAKGIERLSISSNP
+756 PKAGGIEMPSISSNP

-821 SLANTNTLNIQDTQ
+821 ALANTNTLNIQDTQ
-835 MICIALE
+835 MISIALE
-842 EVEEVDVKVC
+842 EHEEVDVKVC

-860 VGLFKDGQLI
+860 VGLFKDDQLI

>member
-13 GHPLVEKLCDKS
+13 GHPLVEKLCKLS
-25 LKDGVKFNEEIPIN
+25 LNNKAAFNE
-39 FKKEVLEEDKIKFK
+39 KSGVSYKEEVSKEDQIKFK
-53 QALRVLHAIVNNET
+53 QALWVLHAIVNNET
-67 SLRYLSE
+67 SLRYLSD

-83 AQAKKI
+83 AQDKKI
-89 ANEQI
+89 TNEKI
-94 EKTLEIVSTSDVDVD
+94 EKALEIVSYSDVDVD
-109 FEKFKNLMLNVDFV
+109 FEAFKELMLNVDNI

-136 DLNGGHWDLEVPGL
+136 DLNGGHWDLEVPSL
-150 SKERVTFRFDN
+150 PKERVTFRFDN
-161 LPKDS
+161 LPKNEKN
-166 SDKEMDFYARSSL
+166 KEMNFYARSSL

-197 ASYMDKMGTYRLLS
+197 ASYMDETGTCRLLS
-211 IGGLVDDASLTKFE
+211 IGGLVDDASPTKFE

-233 HKEKFITGYD
+233 HKENFLNAYK

-252 KNDIEVAQE
+252 KNDIEVAHE

-286 ADEKLNFRDFKEDFS
+286 ADKKQNFRDLIEDFP

-313 IEIYAYYIG
+313 IEIYAYCIG

-327 MHNGVFLK
+327 MENGVFLK

-350 KIRESFEKG
+350 KIRESFERG

-366 HVFDDEKTAKTFK
+366 HVFDDEKTTKTFK

-394 LKSYGFFKSDK
+394 LKSYGFDKSAK
-405 LDKSIYY
+405 LDKPIYY

-419 GTTDFD
+419 GMTDFD

-432 ANPKFLYKMTH
+432 TNPKFFYKMTH

-457 LELLAWETYAKNFQ
+457 LELLAFEAYAKNFQ
-471 ELKAK
+471 TLKEK
-476 DVVIAKPNYDR
+476 DIVIAKPNYDR
-487 IDTQRFGSFMQNSS
+487 IDTQRFGSFMQNSRE
-501 GARLNLQTIASQ
+501 ARLNLQTIAST
-513 LRPFLENLDANII
+513 LRPFLENLDTNII
-526 EAIEENENFE
+526 EAIEENEEFN
-536 IEGFEKDLKAQL
+536 IEGFEKDFKTML
-548 LDRNGVETDCD
+548 LDRNGTATECN

-571 KDKINEGVANFFAG
+571 KEKIDGGV
-585 FSKVMAENIIEA
+585 K
-597 IEENE
+597 
-602 NFEIEG
+602 
-608 FEKDLKAQLLDRN
+608 
-621 GVETDCDL
+621 
-629 KVDCKELLNLL
+629 
-640 KDKINEGVANFFA
+640 NFFA

-663 DDQCR
+663 DNQCR

-677 ASRSVLVKQA
+677 ASKSVLVKQA
-687 FENAKEKQLKD
+687 FENAKEEQLKD
-698 YHQKTSKDDFKFIIY
+698 YKQKTSKNDFKFIIY
-713 EPLGTEASDKQI
+713 EPLGTEKSDKQI

-733 SNTPAYLKPTSKT
+733 SKIPPYLKPTCKT

-756 DKAKGIERLSISSNP
+756 DKAKGIEMPSISSNP

-821 SLANTNTLNIQDTQ
+821 ALANTNTLNIQDTQ
-835 MICIALE
+835 LIFIALE

-870 YESEV
+870 YESEA

>member
-1 MVNPLQSLRLPL
+1 MVNSLQSLRLLL
-13 GHPLVEKLCDKS
+13 GHPLVEKLCKLS
-25 LKDGVKFNEEIPIN
+25 LNNKAAFNEKSGVN
-39 FKKEVLEEDKIKFK
+39 FKEEVSKEDRTKFK

-67 SLRYLSE
+67 SLRYLSD

-83 AQAKKI
+83 VQDKKI
-89 ANEQI
+89 TNEKI
-94 EKTLEIVSTSDVDVD
+94 EKTLEIVSYSDVDVD
-109 FEKFKNLMLNVDFV
+109 FEKFKELMLEVDFV

-136 DLNGGHWDLEVPGL
+136 DLDGGHWDLEVP
-150 SKERVTFRFDN
+150 SVPKESVTFRLDN
-161 LPKDS
+161 LPKNEKN
-166 SDKEMDFYARSSL
+166 KEMNFYARSSL

-197 ASYMDKMGTYRLLS
+197 ASYMDENGKYRLLS
-211 IGGLVDDASLTKFE
+211 ISGLVDDTSLTKFE

-233 HKEKFITGYD
+233 YKENFLNAYN
-243 ALDHRPFTE
+243 ALKYRPFTE
-252 KNDIEVAQE
+252 KNDIEVAHE

-266 AGVKGNDLY
+266 KGVKGNGLY

-286 ADEKLNFRDFKEDFS
+286 ADEKQNFRDLEEDFS
-301 LESFTNC
+301 LESFTHC

-313 IEIYAYYIG
+313 IEIYAYCIG

-327 MHNGVFLK
+327 MENGVFLK

-350 KIRESFEKG
+350 KIRESFERG

-379 VELRASEPCAYAISA
+379 MELRASEPCAYAISA
-394 LKSYGFFKSDK
+394 LKSYGFFKSEK
-405 LDKSIYY
+405 LDKPIYY

-432 ANPKFLYKMTH
+432 TSPKFAYKMTH

-457 LELLAWETYAKNFQ
+457 LELLAWEAYAKNFQ
-471 ELKAK
+471 TLKEK
-476 DVVIAKPNYDR
+476 DIIIAKPNYDR
-487 IDTQRFGSFMQNSS
+487 IDTQRFGSFMQNSREV
-501 GARLNLQTIASQ
+501 RLNLQEIASQ
-513 LRPFLENLDANII
+513 LCPFLENLDADIADII
-526 EAIEENENFE
+526 EAIEENEKFS
-536 IEGFEKDLKAQL
+536 IEDFEKDFKTTL
-548 LDRNGVETDCD
+548 LDRNGVET
-559 LKVDCKELLNLL
+559 E
-571 KDKINEGVANFFAG
+571 
-585 FSKVMAENIIEA
+585 
-597 IEENE
+597 
-602 NFEIEG
+602 
-608 FEKDLKAQLLDRN
+608 
-621 GVETDCDL
+621 CDL

-677 ASRSVLVKQA
+677 ASRSALVKQA

-698 YHQKTSKDDFKFIIY
+698 YQQKTSKDDFTFIIY
-713 EPLGTEASDKQI
+713 EPLGTEKSDKQI
-725 LELTGEDV
+725 LDLTGEYV
-733 SNTPAYLKPTSKT
+733 SNTPAYLKPTCKT
-746 GVAFGLLESR
+746 GVAFWLLESR
-756 DKAKGIERLSISSNP
+756 DKAKGIEMPSISSNP

-802 QTKEEWGGFD
+802 
-812 ELEIRYSDK
+812 
-821 SLANTNTLNIQDTQ
+821 
-835 MICIALE
+835 
-842 EVEEVDVKVC
+842 
-852 CVDSQSIK
+852 
-860 VGLFKDGQLI
+860 
-870 YESEV
+870 
-875 EKL
+875 

>member
-1 MVNPLQSLRLPL
+1 M
-13 GHPLVEKLCDKS
+13 
-25 LKDGVKFNEEIPIN
+25 
-39 FKKEVLEEDKIKFK
+39 
-53 QALRVLHAIVNNET
+53 
-67 SLRYLSE
+67 
-74 ENQKFIEDL
+74 
-83 AQAKKI
+83 
-89 ANEQI
+89 
-94 EKTLEIVSTSDVDVD
+94 
-109 FEKFKNLMLNVDFV
+109 
-123 AVGLKSYSQSQLL
+123 
-136 DLNGGHWDLEVPGL
+136 
-150 SKERVTFRFDN
+150 
-161 LPKDS
+161 
-166 SDKEMDFYARSSL
+166 
-179 KDLNK
+179 
-184 GVVAIDFGTKSTT
+184 
-197 ASYMDKMGTYRLLS
+197 
-211 IGGLVDDASLTKFE
+211 
-225 NPTIMEFR
+225 
-233 HKEKFITGYD
+233 
-243 ALDHRPFTE
+243 
-252 KNDIEVAQE
+252 
-261 AQKNA
+261 
-266 AGVKGNDLY
+266 
-275 RFFSQLKQWAG
+275 KQWAG

-350 KIRESFEKG
+350 KIRESFERG

-366 HVFDDEKTAKTFK
+366 HVFGDEKTAKTFK

-394 LKSYGFFKSDK
+394 LKSYGFFRSEK
-405 LDKSIYY
+405 LDKPVYY

-443 FSSGGDKYLGGENL
+443 FSSGGDKFLGGENL
-457 LELLAWETYAKNFQ
+457 LELLAFEAYAKNFQ

-476 DVVIAKPNYDR
+476 DIVIAKPNYDR
-487 IDTQRFGSFMQNSS
+487 IDTQRFGSFMQNSRE
-501 GARLNLQTIASQ
+501 ARLNLQEIASK

-526 EAIEENENFE
+526 EAIEENEEFS
-536 IEGFEKDLKAQL
+536 IESFEKDFKTML
-548 LDRNGVETDCD
+548 LDRNGVETECD
-559 LKVDCKELLNLL
+559 LKVDCKELLKFL
-571 KDKINEGVANFFAG
+571 KDKINE
-585 FSKVMAENIIEA
+585 S
-597 IEENE
+597 
-602 NFEIEG
+602 
-608 FEKDLKAQLLDRN
+608 
-621 GVETDCDL
+621 
-629 KVDCKELLNLL
+629 
-640 KDKINEGVANFFA
+640 VANFFA

-663 DDQCR
+663 DDECR

-677 ASRSVLVKQA
+677 ASRSALVKQA

-698 YHQKTSKDDFKFIIY
+698 YKQKTSKDDFTFIIY
-713 EPLGTEASDKQI
+713 EPLGTEKSDKQI
-725 LELTGEDV
+725 LELTGEYV
-733 SNTPAYLKPTSKT
+733 SNTPAYLKPTCKT

-756 DKAKGIERLSISSNP
+756 DKAKGIEMPSISSNP

-821 SLANTNTLNIQDTQ
+821 ALANTNTLSIQDTQ
-835 MICIALE
+835 MISIALE
-842 EVEEVDVKVC
+842 EHEEVDVKVC
-852 CVDSQSIK
+852 CVDSQSVK

-870 YESEV
+870 YESEA